1 MTRGFFLSHF
11 PNPKQFSKREQ
22 FPWDISVFVPEF
34 PPRRA
39 RFSKFLGFHTAGNLE
54 DFAFRKFIPQGKQQK
69 TGDEKTPPKRQGSE
83 NNPYTHKRAVL
94 PQRANANNRTLSS
107 MRQHALP
114 QREMRSRETRVAIA
128 KPLSRRA
135 GNLAHKSIERGRI
148 GDLRPRYRD

>member
-11 PNPKQFSKREQ
+11 PNPKQFSKQEQ
-22 FPWDISVFVPEF
+22 FPWDVSVFVPEF

-39 RFSKFLGFHTAGNLE
+39 RFSRFLGFHTATTPKAVLSTSSPHSNKRQYRQ
-54 DFAFRKFIPQGKQQK
+54 RKGHPEK
-69 TGDEKTPPKRQGSE
+69 TGSKNDL
-83 NNPYTHKRAVL
+83 YTHKRAVL

-114 QREMRSRETRVAIA
+114 QREMRSRKTRVAIA

>member
-22 FPWDISVFVPEF
+22 FPRDVSVFVPEF
-34 PPRRA
+34 SPRHASFSRFIGFRPQQPQKLCYPQA
-39 RFSKFLGFHTAGNLE
+39 RRTQINGE
-54 DFAFRKFIPQGKQQK
+54 YRQRKGHPEK
-69 TGDEKTPPKRQGSE
+69 TGSKNDL
-83 NNPYTHKRAVL
+83 YTHKRAML
-94 PQRANANNRTLSS
+94 PQRANANSRTLSS